1 MSVDKTD
8 FLEDAV
14 IQFFLRNDADTFS
27 PAATLYLAL
36 YTTAT
41 ADAGTGTEMTGGTPA
56 YARKAVAF
64 DDPAGTGDTQNTGA
78 VSVNQSGE
86 TVVAIAIHDHVSAG
100 NMLYHQ
106 NLASSIPTTDGNT
119 LDWGAGDISLSET

>member
-1 MSVDKTD
+1 MPLDKTD
-8 FLEDAV
+8 HLEDAV
-14 IQFFLRNDADTFS
+14 IQFFLRNDADS
-27 PAATLYLAL
+27 YSAASTLYLAL

-41 ADAGTGTEMTGGTPA
+41 GDDGTGTEMTGGTPA
-56 YARKAVAF
+56 YARKAIAF

-78 VSVNQSGE
+78 VSINQSGE
-86 TVVAIAIHDHVSAG
+86 IVVAVAIHDHVSAG

-106 NLASSIPTTDGNT
+106 NLSSTIPTTDGNT